1 MRFRR
6 VALRGIDVNEVREFI
21 NESEFGREKVG
32 FFRDER
38 SFGVRDVV
46 IGMRLRKIGLMIM
59 THKGGK
65 ARIISGRLFVL

>member
-46 IGMRLRKIGLMIM
+46 IGMRLWKIGLMIM

-65 ARIISGRLFVL
+65 TRIISGRLFVL